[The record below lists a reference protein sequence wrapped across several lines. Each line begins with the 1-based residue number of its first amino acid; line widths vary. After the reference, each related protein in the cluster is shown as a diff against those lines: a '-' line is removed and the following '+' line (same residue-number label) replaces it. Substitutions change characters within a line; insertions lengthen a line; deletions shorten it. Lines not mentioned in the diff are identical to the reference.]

1 MKAMTSKEREA
12 DKQLT
17 VIEPY
22 KHPEAIEG
30 HVYMVTHSPTRSFEG
45 RKYFAVHVGATGRVR
60 LYNIDSG
67 FSRCNLT
74 AFGSD
79 DQWED
84 ITDKVYLNIDE
95 LINKV
100 CLNTDK
106 LEAQQ

>member
-1 MKAMTSKEREA
+1 MKAMTSKERRTQ
-12 DKQLT
+12 KQLP
-17 VIEPY
+17 VPGPY
-22 KHPEAIEG
+22 QHPPAIEG

-45 RKYFAVHVGATGRVR
+45 RKYFAVHVGATGQVR

-84 ITDKVYLNIDE
+84 ITDQVYLNTDE
-95 LINKV
+95 L
-100 CLNTDK
+100 
-106 LEAQQ
+106 ES